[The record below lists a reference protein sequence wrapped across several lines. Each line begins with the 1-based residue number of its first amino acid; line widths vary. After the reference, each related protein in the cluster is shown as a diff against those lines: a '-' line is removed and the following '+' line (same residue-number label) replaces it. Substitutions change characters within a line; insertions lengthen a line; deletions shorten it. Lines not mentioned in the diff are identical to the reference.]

1 MKFGTQKSGNLEMG
15 NREIWKYRGG
25 KSRNLEIWRWEIEKS
40 GNMEVGNREIWKSG
54 CGKSRNLEICR
65 WEIEKSGWE
74 IEKSGNLEVGN
85 REIWE
90 MWSIN
95 SRNPEYWASW
105 RALLCQIWHNR
116 PQSGAL
122 SGVDYPRAGQDR
134 PGPADG
140 PQDPKSQARGLP
152 LGGCIY

>member
-1 MKFGTQKSGNLEMG
+1 MWKLERRNLEIWKWEIEKSGGRKSRNLEIWKWEIEKSGNIEVV
-15 NREIWKYRGG
+15 NWEIWKYRGR
-25 KSRNLEIWRWEIEKS
+25 KSRNLEIWR
-40 GNMEVGNREIWKSG
+40 
-54 CGKSRNLEICR
+54 
-65 WEIEKSGWE
+65 WE